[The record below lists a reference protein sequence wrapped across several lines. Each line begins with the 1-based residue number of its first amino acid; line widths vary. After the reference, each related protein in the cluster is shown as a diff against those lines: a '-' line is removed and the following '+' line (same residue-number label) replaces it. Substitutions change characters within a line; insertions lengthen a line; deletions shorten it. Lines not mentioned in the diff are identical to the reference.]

1 MNIINRPPGRGRQA
15 SASMF
20 VDIAAMAK
28 GHDHN

>member
-1 MNIINRPPGRGRQA
+1 MSIINRSPGRGQA